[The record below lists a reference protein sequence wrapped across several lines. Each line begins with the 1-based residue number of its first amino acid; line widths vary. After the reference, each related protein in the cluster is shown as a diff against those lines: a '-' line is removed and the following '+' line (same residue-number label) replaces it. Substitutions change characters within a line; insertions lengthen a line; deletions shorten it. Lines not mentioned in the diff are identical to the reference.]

1 MTKKTDANSLG
12 AALHGRNDGLEA
24 DRGVSRPVRAAFCVP
39 YIRHGRGRQTSVAR
53 WRVRQGGV
61 RTRER
66 AQDYP
71 IVAAWPG
78 FLLSIG
84 AGACA
89 LGIAIH
95 NKTPAAQKHP
105 PRP

>member
-1 MTKKTDANSLG
+1 M
-12 AALHGRNDGLEA
+12 
-24 DRGVSRPVRAAFCVP
+24 RP
-39 YIRHGRGRQTSVAR
+39 
-53 WRVRQGGV
+53 
-61 RTRER
+61 RER
-66 AQDYP
+66 APDNP

-105 PRP
+105 PRPEWIYYCATGVEMPVFEHCKEMKGHRDI